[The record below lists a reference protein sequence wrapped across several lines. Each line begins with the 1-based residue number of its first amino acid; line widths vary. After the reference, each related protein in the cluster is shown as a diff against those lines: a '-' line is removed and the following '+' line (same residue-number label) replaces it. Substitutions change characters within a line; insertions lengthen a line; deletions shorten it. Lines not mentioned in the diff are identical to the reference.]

1 MDKYPSSGILGRSRG
16 IRAPREK
23 APNPPHGSF
32 LPNSVCHPSV
42 STERPMMPDGRKG
55 ENMNEKRATR
65 HVLQHRRV
73 NGRQTKESI
82 AEYERATQI
91 AGWMFGLSFGLMFF
105 VGLM

>member
-1 MDKYPSSGILGRSRG
+1 LDKYPSSGIVGRSRG

-23 APNPPHGSF
+23 ARELASF
-32 LPNSVCHPSV
+32 PNSDCHLSA
-42 STERPMMPDGRKG
+42 STERPMMPDGHEG

-73 NGRQTKESI
+73 NGQETKESI

-91 AGWMFGLSFGLMFF
+91 AGWMIGLSFGLMFF
-105 VGLM
+105 LGLI

>member
-1 MDKYPSSGILGRSRG
+1 
-16 IRAPREK
+16 
-23 APNPPHGSF
+23 
-32 LPNSVCHPSV
+32 
-42 STERPMMPDGRKG
+42 MMPDGHEG

-73 NGRQTKESI
+73 NGQETKESI

-105 VGLM
+105 VGLI